1 MQTPNTIQRKII
13 QKPLAWHIYVWA
25 NVCLFAFV
33 YIFMRTHTHGS
44 PHCAYN
50 LAQVPWPVRLLE
62 KGWPKTKEKKY
73 NAASCCRLLVA
84 QSGEEEKF
92 SKIPICIHSTQW
104 KPTADVVVLRSYEA
118 IWLSIWGS
126 HMWKPFL
133 FSFRLLRRLLRLC
146 SLYGWWYFMLFASDL
161 F

>member
-33 YIFMRTHTHGS
+33 YIFKRTHTHGS

-62 KGWPKTKEKKY
+62 KGWPKTKEKKIQ
-73 NAASCCRLLVA
+73 CCFLLSFA
-84 QSGEEEKF
+84 RCTKRRRR
-92 SKIPICIHSTQW
+92 KIQQNTHMHTQHAM
-104 KPTADVVVLRSYEA
+104 KTYGR
-118 IWLSIWGS
+118 
-126 HMWKPFL
+126 
-133 FSFRLLRRLLRLC
+133 RRRLTLL
-146 SLYGWWYFMLFASDL
+146 WSDL
-161 F
+161 VIHMRIAHVETVLIFVSSSSSSSSSSASPL